1 MHARCFVEACCL
13 ILFRREYG
21 IQAIQELVSSAG
33 PGGAHEHTMF
43 MVFGDHGQTM
53 TGDHGGG
60 APEEVDSALFALHMG
75 AYHQIRSN
83 CASSPLAT
91 AQCCVHITTVI
102 QLWWLRA
109 APITSCQWVLCITLL
124 CHIGPFDHTNV

>member
-1 MHARCFVEACCL
+1 MLDLLTTTYAILVSRRIIHIICCCDACIL
-13 ILFRREYG
+13 LHGKPVVILFRCVYG
-21 IQAIQELVSSAG
+21 IQAIQELASSAG
-33 PGGAHEHTMF
+33 IGGAHEHTVL

-83 CASSPLAT
+83 CAFPPLAT
-91 AQCCVHITTVI
+91 AQCCVHTMSET
-102 QLWWLRA
+102 QL
-109 APITSCQWVLCITLL
+109 
-124 CHIGPFDHTNV
+124 